1 MVIKHRFKVIHLAW
15 LMIFALWLTNTPI
28 NIYSSTYNLTAV
40 EESNDLPRLARLK
53 GQIEEV
59 IRTIQGEVGVAIKYL
74 KTGEEL
80 NINGETPFPM
90 ASVFKVP
97 ILVEVMAQIKEGRF
111 SLDDEISLQ
120 PADLHL
126 GSGLLNDLQAPGIKL
141 SVRNLIYLMMLISDN
156 SATDILLTKVG
167 PDKVNQRLRTLG
179 IEGITVNRTCQH
191 LILDYLGLDYS
202 QLQGL
207 SLEEVVERLKE
218 AQQKNPAGVEQA
230 RRKFSQIPQDQ
241 STPRAMARLLELI
254 FTKQILDE
262 ASCDFIIKVML
273 RCQTGERRL
282 KGDLPASVQVAH
294 KTGTIGGTVND
305 AGVIFLPYNRGQVVI
320 VVFTKNTDNEKT
332 EDVERVIAQIAR
344 FVYDYFLFGE

>member
-1 MVIKHRFKVIHLAW
+1 MVIKSRIRVMPLIW
-15 LMIFALWLTNTPI
+15 LLVLGLWLTISPKLAI
-28 NIYSSTYNLTAV
+28 SSTLNQAGPA
-40 EESNDLPRLARLK
+40 EEEGLPRLARLK
-53 GQIEEV
+53 AQLEEV
-59 IRTIQGEVGVAIKYL
+59 IKTIQGEVGVAVKYL

-80 NINGETPFPM
+80 NINGETSFPM

-126 GSGLLNDLQAPGIKL
+126 GSGLLNDLEAPGIKL

-167 PDKVNQRLRTLG
+167 PDKVNQRLRSLG
-179 IEGITVNRTCQH
+179 IDGITVNRTCQH
-191 LILDYLGLDYS
+191 LILDYLGQDYRHF
-202 QLQGL
+202 QGL
-207 SLEEVVERLKE
+207 SLDEVVQRLKE
-218 AQQKNPAGVEQA
+218 ARQTNPEAVEQA
-230 RRKFSQIPQDQ
+230 RRQFARIPQDQ
-241 STPRAMARLLELI
+241 STPLAMARLLELI

-262 ASCDFIIKVML
+262 PSCDFIIKVML

-282 KGDLPASVQVAH
+282 RGDLPASVQVAH

-305 AGVIFLPYNRGQVVI
+305 AGVIFLPYNQGRVVI
-320 VVFTKNTDNEKT
+320 VVFTKGTDDEKT